1 MMTFDSVW
9 QLVADSAP
17 DSPIV
22 REFRAATHPKSGS
35 KKFGPGQRRADETL
49 ANFRVR
55 QHASRLAGLDEVGL
69 DQTIENLE
77 SLPREEPILL
87 FHWSAASTLFTAL
100 VCDRTQALVGIVRAH
115 SRTAL
120 DW

>member
-1 MMTFDSVW
+1 MMTFDLVW

-22 REFRAATHPKSGS
+22 LEFRNATRPKAGI
-35 KKFGPGQRRADETL
+35 KEFGPGQRRAEETL

-55 QHASRLAGLDEVGL
+55 QDASRMAGLDEVGL
-69 DQTIENLE
+69 SQTIQSLE
-77 SLPREEPILL
+77 LLPRQEPVLL
-87 FHWSAASTLFTAL
+87 FHWSSATTLFTAL
-100 VCDRTQALVGIVRAH
+100 VCERTQALVGFIRTH
-115 SRTAL
+115 SRTMP